1 MNTQAVATIQKYY
14 AAFNA
19 GLMEEFFSLL
29 DENVVHDINQGGKEV
44 GKKAFAQFMDRMNQ
58 HYKERAEDL
67 VLLANEDGTR
77 ASAEFFIVGKYLSTD
92 TGLPEARGQQYRLR
106 CGAFFELK
114 NNKITRVT
122 NYYNL
127 SDWLSQV
134 E

>member
-1 MNTQAVATIQKYY
+1 MKAQAIETIKKYY

-19 GLMEEFFSLL
+19 GLMEDFFNLL
-29 DENVVHDINQGGKEV
+29 DEKVVHDINQGGQEI
-44 GKKAFAQFMDRMNQ
+44 GKKEFSQFMDRMNQ
-58 HYKERAEDL
+58 HYKEKAEEL
-67 VLLANEDGTR
+67 VILANEEGTR

-92 TGLPEARGQQYRLR
+92 TGLPEAKGQQYRLR

-134 E
+134 K